1 MSDYNFRN
9 YVGYA
14 IYAPLYIAGPILTFN
29 DYISQSKYRPRTI
42 ETPRTIRYAVRLV
55 LVLLAME
62 FILHHVYVG
71 AISHALP
78 VWSSYTASQ
87 LALLSYF
94 NLHIIWL
101 KLLLPWRLFR
111 LWSLVDGVD
120 PPENMVRC
128 VSNNFSTQHFWR
140 AWHRSYNKWLIR
152 YIYIPLGGARFE
164 GVAGAVRSL
173 GTYVMVFTFVALWH
187 DIKLRL
193 LIWGWLVVLF
203 LLPEVVA
210 KKLFPASRWRDSPV
224 AYRMLCG
231 VGSLGNVF
239 MMMSANLV
247 GFAVG
252 LEGMK
257 SILEGIFKDFH
268 GGFPFVT
275 FRLHPFPFIFRFLRL
290 CLLSDWANH
299 VLANDAWL
307 QASYSSPSPAR
318 PSSWARRSCLRCASR
333 RRGRGTTSTANPV
346 ACYFSFLNLLRF
358 RTGDLIYAIYR
369 ATSRITRHTRTLQC
383 RQEKFSA

>member
-1 MSDYNFRN
+1 MADYNFRN

-29 DYISQSKYRPRTI
+29 DYVSQSKYRPTSI
-42 ETPRTIRYAVRLV
+42 ETPRTIRYGVRLV

-62 FILHHVYVG
+62 FTLHHVYVG
-71 AISHALP
+71 AISHANP

-128 VSNNFSTQHFWR
+128 VSDNFSTQHFWR
-140 AWHRSYNKWLIR
+140 AWHRSYNRWLIR
-152 YIYIPLGGARFE
+152 YIYVPLGGARFE
-164 GVAGAVRSL
+164 GLAGTIKSL

-203 LLPEVVA
+203 LLPEVIA
-210 KKLFPASRWRDSPV
+210 KKLFPAKRWRDHPL
-224 AYRMLCG
+224 AYRMLSG

-257 SILEGIFKDFH
+257 SILEGIFKDFQ
-268 GGFPFVT
+268 GGFSPFSL
-275 FRLHPFPFIFRFLRL
+275 FPLHIRFSCPL
-290 CLLSDWANH
+290 
-299 VLANDAWL
+299 
-307 QASYSSPSPAR
+307 SSPPVVAR
-318 PSSWARRSCLRCASR
+318 IGLLLTMVYRRPVHLVRQRDLLCGRADHV
-333 RRGRGTTSTANPV
+333 RGPRVGEEERVPRQVLMPTSAFYV
-346 ACYFSFLNLLRF
+346 LLLNF
-358 RTGDLIYAIYR
+358 
-369 ATSRITRHTRTLQC
+369 
-383 RQEKFSA
+383 